1 MTTQIN
7 KSPISRYNA
16 LAKHRDSIMD
26 TIKNNALE
34 VPVSDKTF
42 DELLLINQ
50 LITDIF
56 I

>member
-1 MTTQIN
+1 MMTRIN
-7 KSPISRYNA
+7 KTPISRYNT

-42 DELLLINQ
+42 DDLLLINQ
-50 LITDIF
+50 LITEIF